1 MMKTQTATY
10 VFKEKG
16 RCWKLNVK
24 ALNFSLWRTL
34 LDWAMDHSQN
44 DLRNVVDDDDDD
56 DGEFAAFVSNR

>member
-1 MMKTQTATY
+1 
-10 VFKEKG
+10 
-16 RCWKLNVK
+16 LNVK